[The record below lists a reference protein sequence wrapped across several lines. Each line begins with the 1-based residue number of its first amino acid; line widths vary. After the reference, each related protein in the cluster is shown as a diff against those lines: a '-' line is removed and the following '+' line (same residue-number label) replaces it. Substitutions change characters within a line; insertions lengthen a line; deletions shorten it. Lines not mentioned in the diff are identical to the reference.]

1 MTRPFLFPTLL
12 LGAAVVLSGCET
24 TNEDDWT
31 GGARK
36 PLDQAERTCEEQ
48 ADRIAEASERP
59 AFFTECMRAF
69 GWTRRSDAD

>member
-1 MTRPFLFPTLL
+1 MTRPLFFLTLL

-24 TNEDDWT
+24 TNEDDWL
-31 GGARK
+31 GGDRK
-36 PLDQAERTCEEQ
+36 PFDQAERTCEEQ
-48 ADRIAEASERP
+48 ANRIAEASERP